1 MVKPMPETLEIDV
14 VVIGLNGAGTL
25 AECLRHVFVAAPEG
39 AVLHVVYSDSG
50 STDGSR
56 ELAAALP
63 GVTVVSDG
71 SGRPSASRG
80 RNAGLRVGHAPFV
93 QFVDCDTFI
102 DAGWLR
108 AATDVLT
115 SEPSV
120 MAVSGRLKERHS
132 EQSIYNWIADQ
143 EWNPPSGDAMSFGG
157 NVLIRRAALEQV
169 GGFDATLA
177 AGEEPELG
185 RRIRSRC
192 GSIRQIDAPMGT
204 HDIAQ
209 TQFSQYWRR
218 CVRSG
223 QAFAAVADA
232 PWAGAAGLWSGE
244 YRRIIIRGGIAP
256 LAGLAFLAGTAAIGS
271 CLLLIG
277 AALSAAVLCY
287 PTLFSRNRFMR
298 EKGLSRRDAWRY
310 SLHCSF
316 VVIPEVWGMFKHKFK
331 GMRKGAS
338 ALAGIGLFTTL
349 LLSGCVDPD
358 VKSGVY
364 RVYDPRFDADVA
376 NAVSNNLPLK
386 KGMRLNSEMTHV
398 DKGEQYREY
407 FRSFRT
413 ETQKEQDH
421 FSGSDVVQNLST
433 NISDIYLVG
442 PGDVLAIQVWMR
454 ADVSVPRVVVAPDG
468 TVPVPR
474 VGYVHAGGC
483 TVQALAR
490 EIQEKLRPF
499 YDKPEVLVHV
509 VEYQNN
515 KAFVLGRVSNP
526 GVVYFNGRGTLM
538 EALAKAGGLPVLDRE
553 AFLSRCSII
562 RGNDTI
568 IWIDLRELLQR
579 GNIALNARIQNND
592 IIFVPESKDEAAYVM
607 GEVLKP
613 GIIALKNE
621 ITVLDA
627 VMASGGFKR
636 SANMQ
641 EMYVIRSDG
650 NTSRVIPVNV
660 EKLIE
665 RGDVSDNFI
674 LKDNDV
680 VYVNPTRLAKFNYLL
695 EDLTPSVRF
704 FNLTTEG
711 AERTGVMSEMRKR
724 LWGQQGFVNGSTTSG
739 N

>member
-1 MVKPMPETLEIDV
+1 MQETLEIDV
-14 VVIGLNGAGTL
+14 VVIGLNGAQTL
-25 AECLRHVFVAAPEG
+25 SDCLRHVLAATPEG
-39 AVLHVVYSDSG
+39 AALHVVYSDSG

-56 ELAAALP
+56 ELAAAVP
-63 GVTVVSDG
+63 GVTVVSN
-71 SGRPSASRG
+71 STGRPSASRG
-80 RNAGLRVGHAPFV
+80 RNAGLRAGRAPFV

-108 AATDVLT
+108 AASAVLL

-120 MAVSGRLKERHS
+120 MAVSGRLSERHPELS
-132 EQSIYNWIADQ
+132 FYNWIADQ
-143 EWNPPSGDAMSFGG
+143 EWNPPVGDVMSFGG

-209 TQFSQYWRR
+209 TRFAQYWRR

-244 YRRIIIRGGIAP
+244 YRRILVRGGVAP
-256 LAGLAFLAGTAAIGS
+256 LAGLACLAGAAAVESWIP
-271 CLLLIG
+271 LVG
-277 AALSAAVLCY
+277 AALSAVVLCY
-287 PTLFSRNRFMR
+287 PALFSRKRFMR
-298 EKGLSRRDAWRY
+298 EKGLSWRGAWLY
-310 SLHCSF
+310 SFHCSF
-316 VVIPEVWGMFKHKFK
+316 VVIPEVWGMLRHKAK
-331 GMRKGAS
+331 SLQKGAC
-338 ALAGIGLFTTL
+338 ALAGIVGVSAL
-349 LLSGCVDPD
+349 LLSGCFGPD
-358 VKSGVY
+358 VESGVY
-364 RVYDPRFDADVA
+364 RVYDPRFDSGVA
-376 NAVSNNLPLK
+376 NAVSNNLPLTK
-386 KGMRLNSEMTHV
+386 EMRLHSEMTPV
-398 DKGEQYREY
+398 DSVEQYREY
-407 FRSFRT
+407 FRAFTT

-421 FSGSDVVQNLST
+421 FSSAASVQNIST
-433 NISDIYLVG
+433 NISDVYLIG

-454 ADVSVPRVVVAPDG
+454 PDVSVPKVVVAPDG
-468 TVPVPR
+468 SVPVPR

-483 TVQALAR
+483 TVQALSR

-499 YDKPEVLVHV
+499 YDKPEVLVNV

-526 GVVYFNGRGTLM
+526 GVVYFTGRGTLM

-568 IWIDLRELLQR
+568 IWIDLRDLLQR
-579 GNIALNARIQNND
+579 GNIALNARLQNND
-592 IIFVPESKDEAAYVM
+592 IIFVPESKDESAYVM
-607 GEVLKP
+607 GEVQKP

-627 VMASGGFKR
+627 VMASGGFMR
-636 SANMQ
+636 TANLQ
-641 EMYVIRSDG
+641 KMYVIRSDG
-650 NTSRVIPVNV
+650 KTSRVIPVDV
-660 EKLIE
+660 EKLIK
-665 RGDVSDNFI
+665 RGDASDNFI

-680 VYVNPTRLAKFNYLL
+680 VYVNPTRMAKFNYLL
-695 EDLTPSVRF
+695 EDLTPGVRF

-711 AERTGVMSEMRKR
+711 AERLGVMSQMRKN
-724 LWGQQGFVNGSTTSG
+724 LWGQSGFVNGGTTSG